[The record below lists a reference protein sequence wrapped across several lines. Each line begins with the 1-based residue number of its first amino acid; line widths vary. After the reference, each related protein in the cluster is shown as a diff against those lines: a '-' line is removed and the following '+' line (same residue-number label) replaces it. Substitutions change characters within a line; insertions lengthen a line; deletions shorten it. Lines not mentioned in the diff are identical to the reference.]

1 MQAKNPRT
9 DANVARRQAIAR
21 AAGYP
26 TIVTCGGPDS
36 EPLLAGGCYPDE
48 VAVGFG
54 AARNEPSVA
63 PGSCADCEHGSASW
77 IQDADA

>member
-9 DANVARRQAIAR
+9 HANVAGRQAIAR

-36 EPLLAGGCYPDE
+36 EPLLASGCYPDE

-54 AARNEPSVA
+54 
-63 PGSCADCEHGSASW
+63 DSA
-77 IQDADA
+77 